1 MLPTDKVG
9 GESTDRRDGMGWGDL
24 FPPILPLIQLGVKKK
39 KSHWKEKPF
48 PGEEKS
54 CVLSAENATVST

>member
-39 KSHWKEKPF
+39 KVTGKRNLSQGKRNHVF
-48 PGEEKS
+48 S
-54 CVLSAENATVST
+54 VLRMPL